1 MLVLEVLQP
10 EALPTASTALEV
22 LKRTTVRDSRM
33 AKDRHT
39 VSHSRQA
46 RTDNNNNNH
55 RPRTL
60 NKICQLATRRRAVSS
75 VSLWESRHL
84 HSRTA
89 MVKAIPSSNSHTT
102 SKVLHL
108 ASTEATR
115 NSNTIN
121 SHLKDM
127 AVLVPEVE
135 RPWVLVVV
143 CWEA

>member
-1 MLVLEVLQP
+1 MLVLGVLQL
-10 EALPTASTALEV
+10 EALLTASMALAV
-22 LKRTTVRDSRM
+22 RRPITVKDNHM

-39 VSHSRQA
+39 VSHNRQA
-46 RTDNNNNNH
+46 LTDNNSH
-55 RPRTL
+55 RRRTL
-60 NKICQLATRRRAVSS
+60 NKICQLATRRRAASS

-84 HSRTA
+84 HSRTV
-89 MVKAIPSSNSHTT
+89 MVKAILNSNSHTT
-102 SKVLHL
+102 SKALHP
-108 ASTEATR
+108 ASTAATR

-121 SHLKDM
+121 SHLKDT